1 MTISASHDTQ
11 LRMFVAVAKCH
22 SLRAAADT
30 VGITQPALSR
40 HIQSLELKLGHALFR
55 RHGRGM
61 QLTSDGEAL
70 LRTVEPLFDAL
81 DESVSHAAAHGP
93 GWGLSLRIAT
103 VQTLIGHFIPNFSK
117 ELLRIYPQT
126 RLSLQCD
133 SSSHVVEM
141 VLRGMADLGLT
152 YSTDLSTIDLQSVEL
167 HEERLALYH
176 SAAMDMSREAMSR
189 LSELKLILP
198 PRHFGVRRYV
208 ERVLGCAIQPSI
220 ECDSLELS
228 LRMASIS
235 GAIALLPEH
244 VPDDLIV
251 SCNLKRIILA
261 DIPPR
266 RLVAFWRVQSRKPVV
281 LDTAIEIVRRTHPAK
296 Q

>member
-152 YSTDLSTIDLQSVEL
+152 YSTDLSTIDLQS
-167 HEERLALYH
+167 
-176 SAAMDMSREAMSR
+176 REAMSR

>member
-1 MTISASHDTQ
+1 MTTATSHDTQ
-11 LRMFVAVAKCH
+11 LRMFVAVAKHH
-22 SLRAAADT
+22 SLRAAAET

-40 HIQSLELKLGHALFR
+40 HIQALESKLGRLLFR

-70 LRTVEPLFDAL
+70 FRTVEPLFDAL
-81 DESVSHAAAHGP
+81 DESISHAAQGP

-103 VQTLIGHFIPNFSK
+103 VQTLIGHFVPSLTK
-117 ELLRIYPQT
+117 ELLQLYPQT

-133 SSSHVVEM
+133 SSSHIVEM
-141 VLRGMADLGLT
+141 VIRGMADLGLT
-152 YSTDLSTIDLQSVEL
+152 YSTEVSATDLESVDL
-167 HEERLALYH
+167 HHERLALYH
-176 SAAMDMSREAMSR
+176 SARADLSRETMSR

-228 LRMASIS
+228 LRMASI
-235 GAIALLPEH
+235 GDAIALLPEH
-244 VPDDLIV
+244 VPNDLLA
-251 SCNLKRIILA
+251 SCELKRIILE

-266 RLVAFWRVQSRKPVV
+266 RLVAFWRVQNRRSVV
-281 LDTAIEIVRRTHPAK
+281 LDTAIGIATRTLAAE

>member
-1 MTISASHDTQ
+1 MSTSHDTQ
-11 LRMFVAVAKCH
+11 LRMFVAVAKFH
-22 SLRAAADT
+22 SLRAAAEA

-40 HIQSLELKLGHALFR
+40 HIQSLESKLGHALFR

-70 LRTVEPLFDAL
+70 FRAVEPLLDAL
-81 DESVSHAAAHGP
+81 DQSVSHATAHGP

-103 VQTLIGHFIPNFSK
+103 VDTLVGHFVPSLGR

-126 RLSLQCD
+126 RLSLQCST
-133 SSSHVVEM
+133 SSSVVEM
-141 VLRGMADLGLT
+141 VLRGTADLGLA
-152 YSTDLSTIDLQSVEL
+152 YSTELSTTDLQSVEL

-176 SAAMDMSREAMSR
+176 SARTDVSREAMSR
-189 LSELKLILP
+189 LSELKLVLP

-228 LRMASIS
+228 LRMASVS

-244 VPDDLIV
+244 VPEDLMA
-251 SCNLKRIILA
+251 SCELNRIILA
-261 DIPPR
+261 DIPAR
-266 RLVAFWRVQSRKPVV
+266 RLVAFWRAQTRRCVV
-281 LDTAIEIVRRTHPAK
+281 LETAIEIARRTRASER
-296 Q
+296 

>member
-1 MTISASHDTQ
+1 M
-11 LRMFVAVAKCH
+11 
-22 SLRAAADT
+22 
-30 VGITQPALSR
+30 
-40 HIQSLELKLGHALFR
+40 LF
-55 RHGRGM
+55 
-61 QLTSDGEAL
+61 
-70 LRTVEPLFDAL
+70 RTVEPLLDAL
-81 DESVSHAAAHGP
+81 DESISHAAAHGP

-103 VQTLIGHFIPNFSK
+103 VQTLIGHFIPSFSK

-152 YSTDLSTIDLQSVEL
+152 YSTDLSTTDLQSVAL

-176 SAAMDMSREAMSR
+176 CAKTDLSREAMSR

-208 ERVLGCAIQPSI
+208 ERVLGCPIRPSI

-235 GAIALLPEH
+235 RSIALLPEH
-244 VPDDLIV
+244 VPEDLIA

-281 LDTAIEIVRRTHPAK
+281 LDAAIDIAMRTRPAK